1 MECCQ
6 PLGGS
11 TGCGHMT
18 GRLTNH
24 LSEINPY
31 ISSCGLGL
39 LVCCLCWVAKVRTLS
54 ADSQHR
60 PDPRVNPHVVL
71 RSSHL
76 MDCVRLSG
84 SLPEGDCPVSVRP
97 LLIVR
102 SSLLADCVRLSGSL
116 PEGEHPVTVSS
127 VSHHVRE

>member
-11 TGCGHMT
+11 TRCGHMT

-39 LVCCLCWVAKVRTLS
+39 LVCCLCWVVKVRTIS

-76 MDCVRLSG
+76 MDCVHLSG
-84 SLPEGDCPVSVRP
+84 SLPEGCAPYAHG
-97 LLIVR
+97 L
-102 SSLLADCVRLSGSL
+102 
-116 PEGEHPVTVSS
+116 
-127 VSHHVRE
+127 